1 MPIGFGT
8 TGQGID
14 YNVDIVMCIDATGS
28 MHGII
33 NEVKANALSLY
44 QQFVE
49 QMEASDKNVQQLR
62 IKVIVFRDF
71 GVDSEPF
78 VESKFFVLNED
89 GGAEEFH
96 DFVDKIEATGG
107 GDLPESSLE
116 ALAVAM
122 NSEWV
127 TTGSIRRHV
136 IIMYT
141 DATALPLG
149 THSSAAGYPAGMP
162 ADFAELHEW
171 WEGQRM
177 EKRAKRLLIFAPDM
191 EPWSDMVDWT
201 NTFHTASQAGYGCSD
216 ADMDLCL
223 RLLVNS
229 I

>member
-96 DFVDKIEATGG
+96 DFVDKIEASGG

-177 EKRAKRLLIFAPDM
+177 EKRAKRLLVFAPDM
-191 EPWSDMVDWT
+191 EPWSNMVDWT
-201 NTFHTASQAGYGCSD
+201 NTFHTASKAGQGCSD
-216 ADMDLCL
+216 TDMDVCIK
-223 RLLVNS
+223 LLVNS

>member
-1 MPIGFGT
+1 
-8 TGQGID
+8 
-14 YNVDIVMCIDATGS
+14 MCIDATGS

-96 DFVDKIEATGG
+96 DFVDKIEASGG

-177 EKRAKRLLIFAPDM
+177 EKRAKRLLVFAPDM
-191 EPWSDMVDWT
+191 EPWSNMVDWT
-201 NTFHTASQAGYGCSD
+201 NTFHTASKAGQGCSD
-216 ADMDLCL
+216 TDMDVCIK
-223 RLLVNS
+223 LLVNS